1 MARLVALKVMP
12 LTQVTNYFYEIN
24 SECYL
29 KDYKWWCRG
38 NQGGLK
44 SLMEVSKSMQQF
56 ISNLEVRRI
65 RSEGARSFFID

>member
-12 LTQVTNYFYEIN
+12 LTQVTNFSMKLTLNVIWKIINDGATEI
-24 SECYL
+24 SG
-29 KDYKWWCRG
+29 D
-38 NQGGLK
+38 LK